1 MMHRNEW
8 PHFIELRHLRLVA
21 ALAAHGTVTAAARAL
36 SLSQSA
42 LSHQLREL
50 ELRLRTPL
58 YVRTP
63 RRMIPT
69 AAGEQL
75 AAVVARVS
83 KELRQYELEVRNG
96 RYSDATGQIRLVAE
110 SHTTYHWLPQ
120 VLQSFREEWPGIDVQ
135 MRPEYAHSVFHALRD
150 GLVDMGLV
158 QTGSSDG
165 RIVTRFLFDDTYVL
179 VVPPRHA
186 LHDRP
191 FVPLDTLADE
201 QLLVNGIGPGGPVV
215 DEILGPAGVVPQRVT
230 YMPLTETI
238 LEMVAAGMGVSILS
252 KWAVRP
258 WLAAGRVR
266 ALRLT
271 EFGLSRRWYV
281 ATRKDDPTTA
291 FHEQLIELMGQ
302 SLNGHTVVDIQRR
315 AQA

>member
-1 MMHRNEW
+1 M
-8 PHFIELRHLRLVA
+8 
-21 ALAAHGTVTAAARAL
+21 
-36 SLSQSA
+36 
-42 LSHQLREL
+42 
-50 ELRLRTPL
+50 
-58 YVRTP
+58 
-63 RRMIPT
+63 
-69 AAGEQL
+69 
-75 AAVVARVS
+75 
-83 KELRQYELEVRNG
+83 
-96 RYSDATGQIRLVAE
+96 
-110 SHTTYHWLPQ
+110 
-120 VLQSFREEWPGIDVQ
+120 
-135 MRPEYAHSVFHALRD
+135 
-150 GLVDMGLV
+150 
-158 QTGSSDG
+158 
-165 RIVTRFLFDDTYVL
+165 
-179 VVPPRHA
+179 
-186 LHDRP
+186 
-191 FVPLDTLADE
+191 
-201 QLLVNGIGPGGPVV
+201 NGIGPGGPVV